1 MLTIGAQRSGK
12 SYKTNEDIKKYLKT
26 GQSALIYNLGK
37 HTDFQEAQYIELL
50 DIRQH
55 EEYIR
60 ETQGEKA
67 QKKWSKYKEFLYFR
81 YEEQVYSIKDFN
93 AIFYGKAAKAHSL
106 TQEAER
112 LFFYAYFKYISNC
125 ILVFDDALPIFN
137 TNLKDWMKTLL
148 TRVNHT
154 GRNHIDIN
162 YKGKGS
168 DIVIIFHSLNQ
179 VPRSILDCYQ
189 DDWIFRTFKYSE
201 KPEFQKIKNFELRKS
216 LKASFDLL
224 HKIEKYSYTDY
235 RTGTTKVHQYKGNNI
250 YKTGVIKIK

>member
-12 SYKTNEDIKKYLKT
+12 SYKTNEDVKRYLKT

-37 HTDFQEAQYIELL
+37 HTDFKEAEYIELL

-60 ETQGEKA
+60 ETEGSGA
-67 QKKWSKYKEFLYFR
+67 QKKWTKYKEFLYFR
-81 YEEQVYSIKDFN
+81 YEDEVYNIKDFN
-93 AIFYGKAAKAHSL
+93 AMFYGRGAKAHSL
-106 TQEAER
+106 TTEAER
-112 LFFYAYFKYISNC
+112 LFFYSYFKYVSNT

-154 GRNHIDIN
+154 GRNHTDIN
-162 YKGKGS
+162 YKSKGS

-201 KPEFQKIKNFELRKS
+201 KPDFLKIKNFELRKS
-216 LKASFDLL
+216 LKSSFDIL
-224 HKIEKYSYTDY
+224 HKVSKYSYTDY
-235 RTGTTKVHQYKGNNI
+235 RNGDTKIFEYKGNNN
-250 YKTGVIKIK
+250 YKTGLIKIK